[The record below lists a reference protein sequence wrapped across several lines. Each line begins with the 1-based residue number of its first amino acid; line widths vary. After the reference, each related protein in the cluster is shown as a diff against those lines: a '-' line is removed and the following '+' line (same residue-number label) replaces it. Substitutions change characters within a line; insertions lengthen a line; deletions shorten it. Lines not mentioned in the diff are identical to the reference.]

1 MPEKGWKS
9 ITVREETALKLRE
22 MADMRNTTIDKL
34 INEWMIPTK
43 MRKWI
48 KCKVCGIRIKSENI
62 DSHMKRVHPKN
73 K

>member
-22 MADMRNTTIDKL
+22 MADTRKTTIDKL
-34 INEWMIPTK
+34 INEWMNPTK
-43 MRKWI
+43 KKKWI
-48 KCKVCGIRIKSENI
+48 KCTVCGIRIKSENI
-62 DSHMKRVHPKN
+62 DSHMKRVHPK

>member
-34 INEWMIPTK
+34 INEWMTL
-43 MRKWI
+43 
-48 KCKVCGIRIKSENI
+48 
-62 DSHMKRVHPKN
+62 
-73 K
+73 